1 MESFHANEYKEFT
14 KLKGDEKTPYATITH
29 FEADETYQTS
39 DKSSEEVLN
48 EVESHMLSKNMFS
61 AVKKWYI

>member
-1 MESFHANEYKEFT
+1 M
-14 KLKGDEKTPYATITH
+14 KTPYATITH

-48 EVESHMLSKNMFS
+48 EVESHMLSKTCFQQ
-61 AVKKWYI
+61 